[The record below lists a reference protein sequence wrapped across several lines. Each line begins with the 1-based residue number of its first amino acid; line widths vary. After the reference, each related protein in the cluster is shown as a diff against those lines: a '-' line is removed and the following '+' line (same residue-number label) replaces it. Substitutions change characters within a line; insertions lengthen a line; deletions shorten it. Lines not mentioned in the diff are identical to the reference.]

1 MVPMNRR
8 TAPTA
13 AGQVAVLAAC
23 LFAAVSATAA
33 PPKYRLTLV
42 SKLEW
47 DDTVSVIAINN
58 AGHVMGLFD
67 SEDLGEH
74 TFLYK
79 DGITFDIKPTDAHYV
94 WGAAMNE
101 SGVIVGTTESYP
113 ESRRAF
119 KYENGVFTKLEIP
132 ELIYTDG
139 VDVNESNQILGEASF
154 DGRGF
159 LYQDGAVEILPNGPF
174 SDIQPVAINDS
185 GTVVGNG
192 HAQSGNEPFVY
203 QDGEITGT
211 GTLERGNSRTVA
223 INNAGRVTG
232 VLIGGEEVYSERAFV
247 RFTDGRMVELGT
259 FGGEA
264 SDRSHA
270 WDINGAGHIVG
281 WAHAGDSN
289 EHAFLYKAGVM
300 TDLGTVG
307 RARSYALDITNN
319 GQVVGMAND
328 DFSLATSTVFI
339 YGVDGS
345 RTHDLNDL
353 IDPADRSKP
362 YVLLKSVPGRK
373 AINEYG
379 QVAALGVDSRKNRRR
394 IYLVSPIDS
403 TPPVVTASVNG
414 AMGSNG
420 WYTADVTVAWV
431 ITDPQAPI
439 GAKVG
444 CASATVQADT
454 PGIVHK
460 CQAKSMGGAS
470 PIRKATV
477 RRDTVKPSA
486 GVRRPKAGAVYS
498 RNQVV
503 SVDYQCSDL
512 TSGVQSCVGTV
523 PSGSTIDTSQPVTN
537 AVFRVV
543 AVDNAGHKRIVTR
556 TYSVN

>member
-1 MVPMNRR
+1 MTAMHCR
-8 TAPTA
+8 TKPVA
-13 AGQVAVLAAC
+13 AGQVAVFAVC
-23 LFAAVSATAA
+23 LFTALSATAA
-33 PPKYRLTLV
+33 PPKYSLTLV

-47 DDTVSVIAINN
+47 DDTVSVVAINN

-67 SEDLGEH
+67 AEGSGEH

-79 DGITFDIKPTDAHYV
+79 DGVTIDIKPTDAHYV

-139 VDVNESNQILGEASF
+139 LDVNESNQILGVGSF

-159 LYQDGAVEILPNGPF
+159 LYDHGAIVILSNGPF

-185 GTVVGNG
+185 GTVVGDG
-192 HAQSGNEPFVY
+192 HAVSGNEPFIY
-203 QDGEITGT
+203 QDGETTSMGA
-211 GTLERGNSRTVA
+211 LERDTSRTVA
-223 INNAGRVTG
+223 INNTGRVTG
-232 VLIGGEEVYSERAFV
+232 VLIGGEQVYSERAFV
-247 RFTDGRMVELGT
+247 RFTDGNMIELGT

-264 SDRSHA
+264 WDRSHA

-281 WAHAGDSN
+281 WAHADDSY
-289 EHAFLYKAGVM
+289 EHAFLYKSGVM
-300 TDLGTVG
+300 TDLGTLG
-307 RARSYALDITNN
+307 RAMSHARDITNN
-319 GQVVGMAND
+319 GQVVGIAND
-328 DFSLATSTVFI
+328 DFTYATSTVFI
-339 YGVDGS
+339 YGVDGT
-345 RTHDLNDL
+345 RTHDLNAL

-362 YVLLKSVPGRK
+362 HVLLKSVPGRK

-379 QVAALGVDSRKNRRR
+379 QIAALGIDSRKNRER

-403 TPPVVTASVNG
+403 TPPVVRANVNG

-420 WYTADVTVAWV
+420 WYTGDVTVAWV
-431 ITDPQAPI
+431 TTDPEAPI

-444 CASATVQADT
+444 CAAATVQVDT
-454 PGIVHK
+454 AGMAHK

-477 RRDTVKPSA
+477 KRDTVKPSVV
-486 GVRRPKAGAVYS
+486 VRRPKAGAVYS
-498 RNQVV
+498 RDQVV
-503 SVDYQCSDL
+503 SADYQCSDL
-512 TSGVQSCVGTV
+512 TSGVQSCAGTL
-523 PSGSTIDTSQPVTN
+523 PPGGSIDTSQAISN

-543 AVDNAGHKRIVTR
+543 AIDNAGHKRIVTR
-556 TYSVN
+556 TYSVL